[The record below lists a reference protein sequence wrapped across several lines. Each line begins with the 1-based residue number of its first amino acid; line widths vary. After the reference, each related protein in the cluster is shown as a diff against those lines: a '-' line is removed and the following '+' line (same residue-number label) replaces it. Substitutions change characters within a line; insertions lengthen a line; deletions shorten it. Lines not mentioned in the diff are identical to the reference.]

1 MGEILEMKRPVL
13 RQAEN
18 KDGENRIATQGR
30 MAAGRKFNKSRKRI
44 EDAMET
50 IERDVENGFFR
61 DRGRVTVAEVLNRAE
76 KSEAYLRRAN
86 QPGIAELR
94 RRVQD
99 FVDRANNL
107 IGQGACSVPHSGT
120 ERAREAEAELEQVR
134 QAYAE
139 AEQEY
144 ADLKQRYAAAL
155 EKLETTERT
164 IEELRAGYGARPE
177 RPSTAK
183 VIGFKPTGG
192 S

>member
-1 MGEILEMKRPVL
+1 MEI
-13 RQAEN
+13 
-18 KDGENRIATQGR
+18 
-30 MAAGRKFNKSRKRI
+30 
-44 EDAMET
+44 
-50 IERDVENGFFR
+50 IERDVENGLYR
-61 DRGRVTVAEVLNRAE
+61 DRRRITVAEVLSRAE
-76 KSEAYLRRAN
+76 KSEAYLRRAD

-99 FVDRANNL
+99 FVDRANNQ
-107 IGQGACSVPHSGT
+107 IGQSTGSIRHNRT
-120 ERAREAEAELEQVR
+120 ERARDAEAELEQVR

-155 EKLETTERT
+155 EKLEAAERA
-164 IEELRAGYGARPE
+164 IEELRAEYGARPE

>member
-1 MGEILEMKRPVL
+1 MKRPL

-18 KDGENRIATQGR
+18 KDDETRIAAEGR

-44 EDAMET
+44 EDAMKT
-50 IERDVENGFFR
+50 IERDVENGLYR
-61 DRGRVTVAEVLNRAE
+61 DRGERVTVAEVLSRAE

-94 RRVQD
+94 RRVQG

-107 IGQGACSVPHSGT
+107 IGQGIRSIRHSGT
-120 ERAREAEAELEQVR
+120 ERAREAEAELKQVR

-155 EKLETTERT
+155 EKLETAERT
-164 IEELRAGYGARPE
+164 IEELRAEYGAPPE

-183 VIGFKPTGG
+183 VVGFKPTGG
-192 S
+192 SQAHQ

>member
-1 MGEILEMKRPVL
+1 MKRPVL

-18 KDGENRIATQGR
+18 KRDENRIATQGR
-30 MAAGRKFNKSRKRI
+30 MAAGRKFDKSRECI

-50 IERDVENGFFR
+50 IEREVENGLYR
-61 DRGRVTVAEVLNRAE
+61 DRGRVTVAEVLSRAE

-107 IGQGACSVPHSGT
+107 MAQGTCSIRHSGT
-120 ERAREAEAELEQVR
+120 ERAREAEAELERVR

-139 AEQEY
+139 AELEY
-144 ADLKQRYAAAL
+144 ADLNQRYAAAL
-155 EKLETTERT
+155 EKLETAERT
-164 IEELRAGYGARPE
+164 IGELRAEYGAPGE
-177 RPSTAK
+177 TPSTAK